1 MESVSKS
8 QYFRKFYLG
17 TIDESNSYDK
27 VLSMV
32 KENVKKLISTYGK
45 CATIN
50 IIKSQLEEFFVYDE
64 NYTTQKMVNEIS
76 DEITREEEFKRY
88 NLEAQMF
95 TVFKFKTLFTAFSSI
110 LMYCL
115 VSSVYPA
122 WRASRISILKAL
134 QGA

>member
-1 MESVSKS
+1 LHG
-8 QYFRKFYLG
+8 F
-17 TIDESNSYDK
+17 
-27 VLSMV
+27 
-32 KENVKKLISTYGK
+32 
-45 CATIN
+45 
-50 IIKSQLEEFFVYDE
+50 
-64 NYTTQKMVNEIS
+64 
-76 DEITREEEFKRY
+76 EEEFKRY

-110 LMYCL
+110 LVYCL